1 MKKALSFITASV
13 VALSVLSGCAE
24 QTVESGAK
32 TKEGNIMIESFDDSK
47 FTAESFTNAELT
59 SKNAEQGKAALVVSS
74 SSPVGNP
81 DNVGAQVTVNL
92 KNPVNA
98 ADYKYF
104 KINVYS
110 EDELSSG
117 HLDIAL
123 LKSADYEQGYN
134 FRRHCNLKKGA
145 NEIYFSASELVC
157 SLRSNADLSEINA
170 LCLKWVNDDQEDI
183 KPTLYFDCF
192 EGIADESSLP
202 DNFGCSLTLEEEK
215 EYKVAEYRR
224 LMSFKTPDSRYNNLQ
239 GGYYDGSQFVM
250 CITKGSMREGNE
262 CGIIAKYDNSGNLLQ
277 MSDSLSIEHGNNISY
292 IPKTN
297 SFIVSHCQPGWN
309 VYSMIDA
316 DTLRETSNGALE
328 RNFYSIAYSPA
339 VDKYASGF
347 AAGEMVHTWD
357 GDLKLIDEFNVEKP
371 ASLSQGAFCDSK
383 YIYFVRSYNSGDTW
397 SEIRIYKWDGSLAF
411 QIDLDEWD
419 SWDME
424 PESINIVDGHIY
436 IMGEDEEFALYEI
449 ILEKK

>member
-145 NEIYFSASELVC
+145 NEIYFSA
-157 SLRSNADLSEINA
+157 
-170 LCLKWVNDDQEDI
+170 
-183 KPTLYFDCF
+183 
-192 EGIADESSLP
+192 
-202 DNFGCSLTLEEEK
+202 
-215 EYKVAEYRR
+215 
-224 LMSFKTPDSRYNNLQ
+224 
-239 GGYYDGSQFVM
+239 
-250 CITKGSMREGNE
+250 
-262 CGIIAKYDNSGNLLQ
+262 
-277 MSDSLSIEHGNNISY
+277 
-292 IPKTN
+292 
-297 SFIVSHCQPGWN
+297 
-309 VYSMIDA
+309 
-316 DTLRETSNGALE
+316 
-328 RNFYSIAYSPA
+328 
-339 VDKYASGF
+339 
-347 AAGEMVHTWD
+347 
-357 GDLKLIDEFNVEKP
+357 
-371 ASLSQGAFCDSK
+371 
-383 YIYFVRSYNSGDTW
+383 
-397 SEIRIYKWDGSLAF
+397 
-411 QIDLDEWD
+411 
-419 SWDME
+419 
-424 PESINIVDGHIY
+424 
-436 IMGEDEEFALYEI
+436 
-449 ILEKK
+449 